1 MSAKRSSLGRGLDAL
16 LPKAEIGISQVSL
29 DALRVSAFQP
39 RKHIDDEAI
48 AELAASI
55 AQKGVIQ
62 PLLVRPVAR
71 GFEIVAGER
80 RFRAA
85 KQAGLAS
92 VPAVVR
98 SLSDQETLEIAIVEN
113 LQREDLNAVE
123 EARAFKQLM
132 GFGLSQEA
140 VAKAVGKSRST
151 VANTLRLLN
160 LPDEALVALER
171 NELSAGHA
179 RAILA
184 LPDEERGWALEQILT
199 KQLSVRQAEALDP
212 QTEHHKTKHHK
223 PVKSA
228 LRQHRVLE
236 EELARQVGAK
246 VKITGREKG
255 RLELFFHSEDEL
267 TRLLGL
273 LGYEP

>member
-16 LPKAEIGISQVSL
+16 LPKTEMGVRQLSLDVLQVSP
-29 DALRVSAFQP
+29 FQP
-39 RKHIDDEAI
+39 RKHLNANAI

-55 AQKGVIQ
+55 AEKGIIQ
-62 PLLVRPVAR
+62 PLLVRPVTS

-92 VPAVVR
+92 VPVVVKD
-98 SLSDQETLEIAIVEN
+98 LSDQETLEIAIIEN

-123 EARAFKQLM
+123 EARAFQQLM
-132 GFGLSQEA
+132 DFGQTQED

-151 VANTLRLLN
+151 IANTLRLLN
-160 LPDEALVALER
+160 LPDKALNALER
-171 NELSAGHA
+171 NELTAGHA

-184 LPDEERGWALEQILT
+184 LPEKSRGWALEQILS
-199 KQLSVRQAEALDP
+199 KQLSVRQAEALNP
-212 QTEHHKTKHHK
+212 EEKPLKREALIETEH
-223 PVKSA
+223 
-228 LRQHRVLE
+228 RELE

-246 VKITGREKG
+246 VKIKGKDKG

-267 TRLLGL
+267 TRLIRL
-273 LGYEP
+273 LGYES

>member
-16 LPKAEIGISQVSL
+16 LPKAEMGIRQVSL
-29 DALRVSAFQP
+29 EALRVSDFQP
-39 RKHIDDEAI
+39 RKHIDDASI
-48 AELAASI
+48 AELASSI
-55 AQKGVIQ
+55 AEKGVIQ
-62 PLLVRPVAR
+62 PLLVRPVAA

-85 KQAGLAS
+85 KQAGLVS

-98 SLSDQETLEIAIVEN
+98 TLSDQETLEIAIVEN
-113 LQREDLNAVE
+113 LQREDLNSVE

-140 VAKAVGKSRST
+140 VAKAVGKSRSA

-160 LPDEALVALER
+160 LPDEALAALEK

-184 LPDEERGWALEQILT
+184 LSEEHRAWALEQILS
-199 KQLSVRQAEALDP
+199 KQLSVRQAEALAP
-212 QTEHHKTKHHK
+212 LSQTSRPT
-223 PVKSA
+223 PSPPA
-228 LRQHRVLE
+228 PRQYQALE

-246 VKITGREKG
+246 VKIKGKEKG